1 MTASG
6 VFCLRPLESWPERW
20 WSTYEQLRYALD
32 EGADRREIV
41 DFDTGAAK
49 PTLLSQELHDLN
61 NQHLWEQQ
69 QGRAV
74 SRMNE
79 LCALTWKRSVIS
91 TVVLQVIVVLQ

>member
-1 MTASG
+1 M
-6 VFCLRPLESWPERW
+6 
-20 WSTYEQLRYALD
+20 
-32 EGADRREIV
+32 
-41 DFDTGAAK
+41 
-49 PTLLSQELHDLN
+49 LLMGL
-61 NQHLWEQQ
+61 EQQ